1 MAKIIR
7 NDFTIEKFN
16 KIAQEFL
23 YSDTRVSLPKESLLS
38 LQEHLIKAGPSF
50 QKMFATYFA
59 KQDNTRYDDLTT
71 KMVSFVKKLLKY
83 NADLQG
89 EERKVFIL
97 FWNEIAEI
105 IKVDCVFLREQ
116 YLTNSCNYFVW
127 EIGKMI

>member
-7 NDFTIEKFN
+7 NDFTAEDFN
-16 KIAQEFL
+16 KLVQEFL
-23 YSDTRVSLPKESLLS
+23 YSDSRVSLPKESLLA
-38 LQEHLIKAGPSF
+38 LQEHLVKAGPSF
-50 QKMFATYFA
+50 QKMFAAYFA

-89 EERKVFIL
+89 EERKVFLL

-105 IKVDCVFLREQ
+105 IKADYMQLNDQ
-116 YLTNSCNYFVW
+116 YLKNSCNYFVW
-127 EIGKMI
+127 EINKLT